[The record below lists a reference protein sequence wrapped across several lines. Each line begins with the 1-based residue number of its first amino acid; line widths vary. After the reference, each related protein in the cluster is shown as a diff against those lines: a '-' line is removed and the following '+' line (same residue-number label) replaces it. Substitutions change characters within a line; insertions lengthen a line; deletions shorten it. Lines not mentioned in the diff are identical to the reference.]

1 MKQAITTSQA
11 PAAIGT
17 YSQAIST
24 GQTLYVSGQI
34 PLDPDSMK
42 MEGDDIRGQINQVLD
57 NLTTIL
63 EAAGSGI
70 DNVLKFTVFLIDL
83 DHFPRVNEI
92 MAERLSEPYPARV
105 VIEVSALPKGAKVEI
120 DAIATLT

>member
-1 MKQAITTSQA
+1 MKQAITTSHA

-34 PLDPDSMK
+34 PLDPDSME
-42 MEGDDIRGQINQVLD
+42 MVGDDIRDQINQVLN
-57 NLTTIL
+57 NLTAIL
-63 EAAGSGI
+63 ETAGSDI
-70 DNVLKFTVFLIDL
+70 DNVLKFTVFLTDL

-92 MAERLSEPYPARV
+92 MAQRLAEPYPTRV

>member
-1 MKQAITTSQA
+1 MTSQA

-24 GQTLYVSGQI
+24 NQMLYVSGQI
-34 PLDPDSMK
+34 PLDPDSME
-42 MEGDDIRGQINQVLD
+42 MVGDDISDQINQVLD
-57 NLTTIL
+57 NLTAIL

-70 DNVLKFTVFLIDL
+70 DNVLKFTVFLTDL

-92 MAERLSEPYPARV
+92 MAQRLTEPYPTRV

>member
-11 PAAIGT
+11 PTAIGT
-17 YSQAIST
+17 YSQAISI

-34 PLDPDSMK
+34 PLDPDSME
-42 MEGDDIRGQINQVLD
+42 MVGDDIRGQINQVLD
-57 NLTTIL
+57 NLTAIL

-70 DNVLKFTVFLIDL
+70 DNVLKFTVFLTDL

>member
-24 GQTLYVSGQI
+24 NQTLYVSGQI
-34 PLDPDSMK
+34 PLDPDSME
-42 MEGDDIRGQINQVLD
+42 MVGDDIRDQINQVLD
-57 NLTTIL
+57 NLTAIL
-63 EAAGSGI
+63 AAAGSGI
-70 DNVLKFTVFLIDL
+70 DNVLKFRVFLTDL

-92 MAERLSEPYPARV
+92 MAERLTEPYPARTA
-105 VIEVSALPKGAKVEI
+105 IGVSTLPKSAKVEI
-120 DAIATLT
+120 DAIADLT

>member
-1 MKQAITTSQA
+1 MKQPITTSHA
-11 PAAIGT
+11 PEAIGT

-24 GQTLYVSGQI
+24 DQTLYVSGQI
-34 PLDPDSMK
+34 PLDPDSME
-42 MEGDDIRGQINQVLD
+42 MVGDDIRDQINQVLN
-57 NLTTIL
+57 NLTAIL
-63 EAAGSGI
+63 ETAGSGI
-70 DNVLKFTVFLIDL
+70 DNVLKFTVFLTDL

>member
-34 PLDPDSMK
+34 PLDPDSME
-42 MEGDDIRGQINQVLD
+42 MVGDDIRSQINQVLD
-57 NLTTIL
+57 NLTAIL

-70 DNVLKFTVFLIDL
+70 DNVLKFTVFLTDL

>member
-105 VIEVSALPKGAKVEI
+105 VIEVSDLPKGAKVEI

>member
-11 PAAIGT
+11 PTTIGT

-34 PLDPDSMK
+34 PLDPDSME
-42 MEGDDIRGQINQVLD
+42 MVGDDIRGQINQVLD
-57 NLTTIL
+57 NLTAIL

-70 DNVLKFTVFLIDL
+70 DNVLKFTVFLTDL

-92 MAERLSEPYPARV
+92 MAERLTEPYPARV

>member
-34 PLDPDSMK
+34 PLDPDSME
-42 MEGDDIRGQINQVLD
+42 MVGDDIRDQINQVLN
-57 NLTTIL
+57 NLTAIL
-63 EAAGSGI
+63 ETAGSDI
-70 DNVLKFTVFLIDL
+70 DNVLKFTVFLTDL

-92 MAERLSEPYPARV
+92 MAQRLAEPYPTRV

>member
-34 PLDPDSMK
+34 PLDPDSME
-42 MEGDDIRGQINQVLD
+42 MVGDDIRGQINQVLD
-57 NLTTIL
+57 NLTAIL

-70 DNVLKFTVFLIDL
+70 DNVLKFTVFLTDL
-83 DHFPRVNEI
+83 DHFARVNEI
-92 MAERLSEPYPARV
+92 MAERLTEPYPARAA
-105 VIEVSALPKGAKVEI
+105 IEVSALPKNAKAEI
-120 DAIATLT
+120 DAIADLT

>member
-1 MKQAITTSQA
+1 MKEAITTSQV

-34 PLDPDSMK
+34 PLDPHSME
-42 MEGDDIRGQINQVLD
+42 MVGDDISNQINQVLD
-57 NLTTIL
+57 NLTAIL

-70 DNVLKFTVFLIDL
+70 DNVLKFTVFLTDL
-83 DHFPRVNEI
+83 DHFTRVNEI
-92 MAERLSEPYPARV
+92 MAERLTEPYPARV

>member
-1 MKQAITTSQA
+1 MKQPITTSHA

-24 GQTLYVSGQI
+24 DQTLYVSGQI
-34 PLDPDSMK
+34 PLDPDSME
-42 MEGDDIRGQINQVLD
+42 MVGDDISDQINQVLD
-57 NLTTIL
+57 NLTAIL

-70 DNVLKFTVFLIDL
+70 DNILKFTVFLTDL
-83 DHFPRVNEI
+83 DHFARVNEI
-92 MAERLSEPYPARV
+92 MAERLTEPYPARTA
-105 VIEVSALPKGAKVEI
+105 IGVSALPKSTKVEI

>member
-1 MKQAITTSQA
+1 MTSQS
-11 PAAIGT
+11 PATIGT

-24 GQTLYVSGQI
+24 GQMIYVSGPI
-34 PLDPDSMK
+34 PLDPDSME
-42 MEGDDIRGQINQVLD
+42 MVGDDIRGQINQVLD
-57 NLTTIL
+57 NLTAIL

-70 DNVLKFTVFLIDL
+70 DNVLKFTVFLTDL

>member
-11 PAAIGT
+11 PTTIGT

-34 PLDPDSMK
+34 PLDPDSME
-42 MEGDDIRGQINQVLD
+42 MVGDDIRDQINQVLN
-57 NLTTIL
+57 NLTALL
-63 EAAGSGI
+63 ETAGSGI
-70 DNVLKFTVFLIDL
+70 DNVLKFTVFLTDL

>member
-34 PLDPDSMK
+34 PLDPDSME
-42 MEGDDIRGQINQVLD
+42 MVGDDIRGQINQVLD
-57 NLTTIL
+57 NLTAIL

-70 DNVLKFTVFLIDL
+70 DNVLKFTVFLTDL

-105 VIEVSALPKGAKVEI
+105 VIEVSDLPKGAKVEI

>member
-11 PAAIGT
+11 PTAIGT
-17 YSQAIST
+17 YSQAISI

-34 PLDPDSMK
+34 PLDPDSME
-42 MEGDDIRGQINQVLD
+42 MVGDDIRGQINQVLD
-57 NLTTIL
+57 NLTAIL

-70 DNVLKFTVFLIDL
+70 DNVLKFTVFLTDL

-105 VIEVSALPKGAKVEI
+105 VIEVSDLPKGAKVEI

>member
-1 MKQAITTSQA
+1 MKQAITISQA

-24 GQTLYVSGQI
+24 GQTLYLSDQT
-34 PLDPDSMK
+34 PLDPDSME
-42 MEGDDIRGQINQVLD
+42 MVGDDIRDQINQVLD

-70 DNVLKFTVFLIDL
+70 DNVLKFTVFLTDL

-92 MAERLSEPYPARV
+92 MAERMTEPYPALA
-105 VIEVSALPKGAKVEI
+105 VIELSALPKGAKVEI

>member
-34 PLDPDSMK
+34 PLDPDSME
-42 MEGDDIRGQINQVLD
+42 MVGDDIRDQINQVLD
-57 NLTTIL
+57 NLTAIL

-70 DNVLKFTVFLIDL
+70 DNVLKFTVFLTDL

-92 MAERLSEPYPARV
+92 MAQRLAEPYPTRV

>member
-24 GQTLYVSGQI
+24 DQTLYVSGQI
-34 PLDPDSMK
+34 PLDPDSME
-42 MEGDDIRGQINQVLD
+42 MVGDDIRDQINQVPN
-57 NLTTIL
+57 NLTAIL

-70 DNVLKFTVFLIDL
+70 DNVLKFTVFLTDL

-105 VIEVSALPKGAKVEI
+105 VIEVSDLPKGAKVEI